1 MDRGEVQ
8 SYYVKKMFFKQFL
21 KEMFKPHPK
30 IVISKYGNSYLCA
43 LFFYPVYIYSL
54 KSSW

>member
-8 SYYVKKMFFKQFL
+8 SYYVKKIFFKQFL
-21 KEMFKPHPK
+21 KEIFKPHPK

-43 LFFYPVYIYSL
+43 LCFYPVYIYSL
-54 KSSW
+54 KS